1 MVAYLS
7 SPIWFLG
14 MDLIFHLI
22 VIIIS
27 LLIVFYSYKCYKL
40 IKERTYLYF
49 ALAFLSISIAF
60 FSKIFAGL
68 IIYGRMLRQT
78 IIGNPALLAAAYN
91 KLYASRT
98 IWTNY
103 VGFLIYVFLMLSAF
117 MIIFLIASKIKLKD
131 KKIIATSFYFVIIT
145 TILSM
150 KMFYALYATL
160 AVLLGSII
168 VYYYK
173 NYKQKK
179 SRSSMFV
186 FLAFVFIFISQFF
199 FIF

>member
-1 MVAYLS
+1 
-7 SPIWFLG
+7 
-14 MDLIFHLI
+14 
-22 VIIIS
+22 
-27 LLIVFYSYKCYKL
+27 
-40 IKERTYLYF
+40 
-49 ALAFLSISIAF
+49 
-60 FSKIFAGL
+60 
-68 IIYGRMLRQT
+68 
-78 IIGNPALLAAAYN
+78 
-91 KLYASRT
+91 
-98 IWTNY
+98 
-103 VGFLIYVFLMLSAF
+103 
-117 MIIFLIASKIKLKD
+117 MIIFLIASKIRLKD

-199 FIF
+199 FIFMLYSKQIYVVGEVIQVVGYLLLLIAFIMVFKKK